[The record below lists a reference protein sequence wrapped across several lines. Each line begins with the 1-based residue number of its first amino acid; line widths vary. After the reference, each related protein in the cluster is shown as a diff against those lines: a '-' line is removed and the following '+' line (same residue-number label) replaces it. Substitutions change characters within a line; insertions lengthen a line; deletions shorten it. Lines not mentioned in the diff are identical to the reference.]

1 MNDTFIDVNSE
12 DVNSNS
18 SVSNYDPNEAA
29 ARNWLKGL
37 DLNGLDL
44 QLNERDIT
52 NNIELAHALLKTPVI
67 LTLFMGFIKKSNYF
81 EPLWQQLNL
90 FLRNNPSIKKEITI
104 SNGIGN
110 DNGIL
115 TSFMILNGGKG
126 SRMKRK
132 NGKSYTKK
140 KRGGQMMEIS
150 RGLFMLIIVLIFFT
164 IHNKIFPPLDP
175 FAPSLIRK

>member
-1 MNDTFIDVNSE
+1 MNDTVIDVNSE
-12 DVNSNS
+12 DGNSNS

-29 ARNWLKGL
+29 ARNWLKRL

-67 LTLFMGFIKKSNYF
+67 LTLFMDFIKKSNYF
-81 EPLWQQLNL
+81 ELLLQKLNL
-90 FLRNNPSIKKEITI
+90 FLRNNPSIKEEITN
-104 SNGIGN
+104 SNN
-110 DNGIL
+110 DNSVGSL
-115 TSFMILNGGKG
+115 MISNGGKG